1 MLELCLRI
9 KNWHRE
15 VGEDLHIGGLALQ
28 GDYADHINML
38 QSYNADVSEIRLPSQ
53 LDDVDGLIIPGGES
67 TTIVQL
73 IDIYDFR
80 IKLVEKASQGFPIW
94 GTCAGMIVM
103 ARELTDHRPEPL
115 NLMNIKVSRNA
126 FGRQIDSFEEDL
138 TIKGI
143 EGKFPAVF
151 IRAPIVV
158 ENDSSVDI
166 LCSIDNPSGPVAVQQ
181 GKLLA
186 TSFHPELT
194 NDSRMH
200 EYFLS
205 IVKM

>member
-1 MLELCLRI
+1 M
-9 KNWHRE
+9 
-15 VGEDLHIGGLALQ
+15 HIGVLALQ
-28 GDYADHINML
+28 GDYAEHINML
-38 QSYNADVSEIRLPSQ
+38 QSNNADVSEIRLPSQ

-80 IKLVEKASQGFPIW
+80 TKLVEKASEGFPIW

-166 LCSIDNPSGPVAVQQ
+166 LCSIDKPSGPVAVQQ

>member
-1 MLELCLRI
+1 MFELCLRI

-15 VGEDLHIGGLALQ
+15 AGEDLHIGVLALQ
-28 GDYADHINML
+28 GDYAEHINML
-38 QSYNADVSEIRLPSQ
+38 QSNNADVSEIRLPSQ

-80 IKLVEKASQGFPIW
+80 TKLVGKASEGFPIW

-166 LCSIDNPSGPVAVQQ
+166 LCSIDKPSGPVAVQQ

>member
-1 MLELCLRI
+1 MIILSNLT
-9 KNWHRE
+9 
-15 VGEDLHIGGLALQ
+15 IGG
-28 GDYADHINML
+28 
-38 QSYNADVSEIRLPSQ
+38 PT
-53 LDDVDGLIIPGGES
+53 GLKMERWEN
-67 TTIVQL
+67 
-73 IDIYDFR
+73 DIF
-80 IKLVEKASQGFPIW
+80 
-94 GTCAGMIVM
+94 
-103 ARELTDHRPEPL
+103 
-115 NLMNIKVSRNA
+115 N
-126 FGRQIDSFEEDL
+126 L

>member
-1 MLELCLRI
+1 MLELCQRI
-9 KNWHRE
+9 KKWRRE
-15 VGEDLHIGGLALQ
+15 VGEDLHIGVLALQ
-28 GDYADHINML
+28 GDYAEHINML
-38 QSYNADVSEIRLPSQ
+38 HSNNADVSEIRLPSQ

-80 IKLVEKASQGFPIW
+80 TKLVEMASEGFPIW

-103 ARELTDHRPEPL
+103 ARELTDHRPDPL

-166 LCSIDNPSGPVAVQQ
+166 LCSIDKPSGPVAVQQ